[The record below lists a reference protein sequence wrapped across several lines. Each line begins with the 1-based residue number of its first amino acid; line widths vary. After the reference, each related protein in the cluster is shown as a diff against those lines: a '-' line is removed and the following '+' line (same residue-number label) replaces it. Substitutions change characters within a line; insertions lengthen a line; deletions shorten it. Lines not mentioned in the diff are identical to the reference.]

1 MEIFLWALWAILIII
16 ALIGC
21 FISKF
26 PGPILAFLAI
36 LEAKLFMSVGGLIE
50 WWNIVVIGILV
61 AAAFILNRMI
71 PKWTKK
77 LATYGKGG
85 NWGAIVGSIA
95 ALIIVP
101 AILTSIENPGVSIT
115 LIIMTFLAMPFIF
128 ATGFEFISQK
138 NFVSSAKSGGGA
150 TITYICT
157 TFVKLFTVV
166 YSIYLMFANN

>member
-1 MEIFLWALWAILIII
+1 MEIILWAIWAILIII
-16 ALIGC
+16 AFTGC

-26 PGPILAFLAI
+26 PGPILAFAAI
-36 LEAKLFMSVGGLIE
+36 LIAKLCMSVGDLIE

-61 AAAFILNRMI
+61 VASFILNRMI

-101 AILTSIENPGVSIT
+101 SILTSVENPGVSIT
-115 LIIMTFLAMPFIF
+115 LIVMTFLVMPFIF
-128 ATGFEFISQK
+128 ATGFELISQK
-138 NFVSSAKSGGGA
+138 DFVASAKSGGGA

-166 YSIYLMFANN
+166 YSVYLMFANN

>member
-1 MEIFLWALWAILIII
+1 MEIVLWAIWVVLMII
-16 ALIGC
+16 AIIGC

-26 PGPILAFLAI
+26 PGPILAFAAI
-36 LEAKLFMSVGGLIE
+36 LMAKLCMTVGSLIE

-61 AAAFILNRMI
+61 AASFILNRMI

-85 NWGAIVGSIA
+85 NWGAIVGSLA
-95 ALIIVP
+95 ALIIIP
-101 AILTSIENPGVSIT
+101 ALLTSIENPGVSIT
-115 LIIMTFLAMPFIF
+115 LIVMTLILMPFIF

-138 NFVSSAKSGGGA
+138 DFVAAAKSGSGA

-157 TFVKLFTVV
+157 TFVKLFTVI
-166 YSIYLMFANN
+166 YSIYLMFVNN